1 MATTTSTLIRG
12 RLRLVVERRGERSA
26 VTCAEGHIPY
36 AARVAPG
43 RPGWARVVLVQTIAG
58 PLAGDRAT
66 IHVEVGEGA
75 ALELV
80 TNAAT
85 VALPCASPARH
96 ELRCELDENA
106 RLAWLPEPLI
116 LAAGCDLEAS
126 VDIRLA
132 QGAAALT
139 RELVV
144 LGRHGEQPGRYRS
157 SLRCEVDGRPLVH
170 DAVEIDVTGIAAT
183 SAAILAGARASATL
197 ALLGIEPDDPA
208 DREELALAGPG
219 RVLRALARDTAALG
233 ERLAATEAAYLDAL
247 VSRAPLPSSGDRHQ
261 ADRLGEAL
269 ELDLT
274 GG

>member
-1 MATTTSTLIRG
+1 MSTFTSTRTRG

-66 IHVEVGEGA
+66 IDVEVDQGA

-85 VALPCASPARH
+85 VALPCSSPAPAPAKPAPPLLGGSVEPTPLPARH
-96 ELRCELDENA
+96 ELRCELAEEA

-116 LAAGCDLEAS
+116 LAAGCDLEAF
-126 VDIRLA
+126 VDVRLDR
-132 QGAAALT
+132 GAAAVT

-157 SLRCEVDGRPLVH
+157 SLRCELGGRPLLH
-170 DAVEIDVTGIAAT
+170 DAVEIDAGGLAAG
-183 SAAILAGARASATL
+183 SAAILAGARACASV
-197 ALLGIEPDDPA
+197 ALLGIEPDDPG
-208 DREELALAGPG
+208 DPDELALAGPG
-219 RVLRALARDTAALG
+219 RVLRALACDTASLR
-233 ERLAATEAAYLDAL
+233 ERLAAPEAAYLDAL
-247 VSRAPLPSSGDRHQ
+247 ASSAR
-261 ADRLGEAL
+261 R
-269 ELDLT
+269 
-274 GG
+274 